1 MLIFVQ
7 VLSACGGD
15 ILTPEK
21 TLEPTVISTVISSP
35 TSPVTDSLATRIDQY
50 IQDKHPDFSG
60 TILVAQK
67 GAILISRGYGLA
79 DRENEIPNTAQTKF
93 EIGSIS
99 KSFSAMAIMILEERG
114 LLNVEDPIC
123 QYLSDC
129 PDAWEP
135 VTIHHLLNHTSGI
148 RDYAEIFDK
157 VFETGIM
164 DVDPCKEFS
173 KAEIISLFKDLPLKF
188 APGKHYRYTSSGYFL
203 LGVIIEK
210 VSGEDYDVFLKTNI
224 LRPLELIETGY
235 AYTNA
240 NDVNHALGYF
250 TDGDQINNAPCW
262 DVSIKYAAGGLYST
276 VGDLYKW
283 DQALY
288 TDQLVSQETLDKMFT
303 SHVRMGGGK
312 TYGYGWI
319 ISKPKGYRIIEH
331 SGSLP
336 GFLAQLA
343 RYPDDQ
349 VTIII
354 LKNLRSGTR
363 DLQVIRINRGLVE
376 IVFEEK

>member
-93 EIGSIS
+93 EIGSLS
-99 KSFSAMAIMILEERG
+99 KSFTAMAIMILEERG

-148 RDYAEIFDK
+148 RNYSDIFDNQ
-157 VFETGIM
+157 FETGIIE
-164 DVDPCKEFS
+164 VDPCKEYS
-173 KAEIISLFKDLPLKF
+173 QAEVVSMFKDLPLKYE
-188 APGKHYRYTSSGYFL
+188 PGKRWRYTNSGYFL
-203 LGVIIEK
+203 LGVIIEN
-210 VSGEDYDVFLKTNI
+210 VSSISYDEFLQKNI
-224 LRPLELIETGY
+224 FQPLRMAETGY
-235 AYTNA
+235 GHTHA
-240 NDVNHALGYF
+240 NE
-250 TDGDQINNAPCW
+250 NNRA
-262 DVSIKYAAGGLYST
+262 
-276 VGDLYKW
+276 
-283 DQALY
+283 
-288 TDQLVSQETLDKMFT
+288 
-303 SHVRMGGGK
+303 MG
-312 TYGYGWI
+312 
-319 ISKPKGYRIIEH
+319 
-331 SGSLP
+331 
-336 GFLAQLA
+336 
-343 RYPDDQ
+343 
-349 VTIII
+349 
-354 LKNLRSGTR
+354 
-363 DLQVIRINRGLVE
+363 
-376 IVFEEK
+376 